1 MSGNEELLAGFTVRQ
16 SGITH
21 ADPGAQLTYAEYTSE
36 AAHPITADLTVGP
49 WKLIS
54 TVADGTTPMTI
65 ASTTLVSN
73 LNADTVDGYEATELA
88 WPAVIPSDD
97 LRVSD
102 DAEKSTSSS
111 SYVKMKEIL
120 ILRSGGWRT
129 KFELKCGDED
139 NGWATIYRNGV
150 AVGTERLR
158 STAAWSSAFEEDL
171 AFAVGDLCQL
181 WGRKTL
187 GSTIQ
192 CRNFRLYAEPVYEQW
207 GVVY

>member
-1 MSGNEELLAGFTVRQ
+1 MSIGG
-16 SGITH
+16 
-21 ADPGAQLTYAEYTSE
+21 
-36 AAHPITADLTVGP
+36 
-49 WKLIS
+49 
-54 TVADGTTPMTI
+54 TI
-65 ASTTLVSN
+65 A
-73 LNADTVDGYEATELA
+73 
-88 WPAVIPSDD
+88 SDD

-111 SYVKMKEIL
+111 SYVKLKEIL

-139 NGWATIYRNGV
+139 HGYATIYRNGDP
-150 AVGTERLR
+150 VGTERLR
-158 STAAWSSAFEEDL
+158 STAAWSTPYSEDL

-192 CRNFRLYAEPVYEQW
+192 SRNFRLYAEAVYGEW
-207 GVVY
+207 GEVYTV